1 MGIEVFRIRPMA
13 LMDNLFDLVFAD
25 RDRLFIGRSR
35 VLRLDETLGS
45 LFAGFLRKEILWQ
58 DCGSCEGYKLADV
71 EEQGGGVVGVIP
83 IPGVFVSNFFQK
95 SSIASCGDWCFTFLG
110 VGSANLRMTSFPDSC
125 LPPASLAE
133 PEILSPSWLMLLV
146 LPQG

>member
-1 MGIEVFRIRPMA
+1 MA

-45 LFAGFLRKEILWQ
+45 LLAGLLRKEIRWQ
-58 DCGSCEGYKLADV
+58 DGGCCEGYNLADV
-71 EEQGGGVVGVIP
+71 EEQGGGRSGAIP
-83 IPGVFVSNFFQK
+83 IPGVFVSNFFQN

-110 VGSANLRMTSFPDSC
+110 VESGTLKMISFPDSG
-125 LPPASLAE
+125 LPPASLPE

-146 LPQG
+146 LLQG